1 MRNKLLITIICLITY
16 ILIPILIFLNIIDFK
31 YRFYVL
37 VIVGIISF
45 IIIKLLKVT
54 NTKLGL
60 TRNNTFNSIKRIIP
74 ITLLILIF
82 SIIYYFLGLS
92 KYENNET
99 IYFYLFYI
107 IISCPI
113 QELIYRGILNEYL
126 NIYNLNIKLQII
138 IASLSFSFLHIIY
151 KDPLTLL
158 FTFIIGLYW
167 NYSYLKDKNL
177 IGVTISHIMIGM
189 ATIFL
194 GLI

>member
-1 MRNKLLITIICLITY
+1 M
-16 ILIPILIFLNIIDFK
+16 LIFLNIIDFK

-60 TRNNTFNSIKRIIP
+60 TGDNTFNSIKRIIP

-82 SIIYYFLGLS
+82 SIVYYFLGLS

-126 NIYNLNIKLQII
+126 SIYNLNIKLQII
-138 IASLSFSFLHIIY
+138 IASLLFSFLHVIY
-151 KDPLTLL
+151 KDSLTLL

-177 IGVTISHIMIGM
+177 IGVTISHIMIGI